1 MAAIDYPAT
10 LPKVAPVGGRPDS
23 GVIRT
28 NMDVGPA
35 KVRRRSTATAKPM
48 GFTFRTTGAKFDTF
62 KTFFHDTSKEGSLA
76 FDMEDPWDDTTQE
89 WRFVGTYD
97 WRLVAGASNPDDRI
111 YEITVQ
117 MEKLP

>member
-1 MAAIDYPAT
+1 MASITYPST
-10 LPKVAPVGGRPDS
+10 LPKAAPVSGRPES
-23 GVIRT
+23 GAIRT
-28 NMDVGPA
+28 KMDVGPA

-48 GFTFRTTGAKFDTF
+48 QFMMRISGAKFDTF
-62 KTFFHDTSKEGSLA
+62 KTFFHTTALEGTLA
-76 FDMEDPWDDTTQE
+76 FDMADPWDDTTQE

-97 WRLVAGASNPDDRI
+97 WWLVSGASDPDDRI